1 MEVENRVFKTPVYIL
16 RATRKYAKNNREKI
30 NAVRKRTNFIRR
42 VKSIIEN
49 DKMDDF
55 ERHFRITIS
64 KNYEIFEDD
73 PEVVELMKQLN
84 IEVD

>member
-84 IEVD
+84 ID